1 MAKHI
6 RIVRKRQESR
16 PLQLDDV
23 IQEEKEWAEA
33 ERTVSNKRDTTYN
46 NVVLLVQSIK
56 LEEKC
61 SSTKEDKKT
70 VIINTAITS

>member
-16 PLQLDDV
+16 PLQLDV
-23 IQEEKEWAEA
+23 IREEKEWAEA
-33 ERTVSNKRDTTYN
+33 ERTACNIRDTTYN

-56 LEEKC
+56 LDEHVALER
-61 SSTKEDKKT
+61 KT
-70 VIINTAITS
+70 RRL